1 MLEREVVF
9 LCSRFLL
16 PHFKTLRSKREEG
29 RKKGEQVAGS
39 WGVCAPSQFLDHFPV
54 KRLDMGFLGIP
65 SEASSGGEGSRAHPS
80 PWEL

>member
-1 MLEREVVF
+1 MLEREVAF

-16 PHFKTLRSKREEG
+16 PHFKTLRVQEGG
-29 RKKGEQVAGS
+29 RKEKGRASSRQ
-39 WGVCAPSQFLDHFPV
+39 GVCAPSQFLDHFPV

-65 SEASSGGEGSRAHPS
+65 SEASGGEGSRAHPS